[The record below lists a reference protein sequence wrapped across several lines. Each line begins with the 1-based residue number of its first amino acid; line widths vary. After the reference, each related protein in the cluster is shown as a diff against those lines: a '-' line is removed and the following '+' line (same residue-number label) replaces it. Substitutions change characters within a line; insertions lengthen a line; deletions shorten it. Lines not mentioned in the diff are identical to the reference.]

1 LPAPCDGKSLLIE
14 RWRFDVLRARDAVP
28 NVALFNLRDAAGLT
42 QEELA
47 NQLSEMHRVER
58 GELGSVTANT
68 ISRWESGRIERPAPI
83 WRRLLAERFSV
94 SIEELGFTR
103 PRTAPAPGHAP
114 VSLDGL
120 DLAADDLALDPRVD
134 ADQDR
139 WREMR
144 HALNAH
150 RFELGAVAPRLYEP
164 SVRLGATGL
173 VAPSGWVPPEPVEL
187 ASIGLIHHDDFDP
200 PSVTGTELQTTAV
213 RPLQSV
219 EHRYQRYS
227 HAVRDL
233 DQPALFGNRL
243 GYRLLDVEWDS
254 SGGRMDFGY
263 TTYFEVI
270 DVYEALAHE
279 TAIGHLRTDG
289 TVSGP
294 SWRHLRLRRLIG
306 DPFDLR
312 ARPVMPSIN
321 TLTIRMDPAGSP
333 SLVLHRRDSAKVS
346 VAGGLLHVMPA
357 GMFQPSSVAPAAHLP
372 DFDLW
377 RNMMREYAEEFLG
390 HDEYGGDGIPIDYD
404 SVDPFPQMNAAYR
417 EHAIRVLC
425 LGVAV
430 DPLTL
435 AVELLTVA
443 VFDGAVYDELFADM
457 VERNDEG
464 TVVGTTVPFEEHTL
478 RRLLDRSAHALAPAA
493 AGCIRLAWDHRRT
506 VLSI

>member
-1 LPAPCDGKSLLIE
+1 M
-14 RWRFDVLRARDAVP
+14 LRAGEAVP
-28 NVALFNLRDAAGLT
+28 NIALFNLRDAAGLT

-47 NQLSEMHRVER
+47 HELNELHRLER
-58 GELGSVTANT
+58 GQLGSVSANT

-83 WRRLLAERFSV
+83 WRRLLAQRFAV

-103 PRTAPAPGHAP
+103 PRAAPSPDQA
-114 VSLDGL
+114 SLTLNGL
-120 DLAADDLALDPRVD
+120 NLATDDVTLDPRVD
-134 ADQDR
+134 ADQER

-150 RFELGAVAPRLYEP
+150 RFQLGAVAPRLYEP
-164 SVRLGATGL
+164 SVRLGTTGL
-173 VAPSGWVPPEPVEL
+173 IAPAVWIPPRPVEL
-187 ASIGLIHHDDFDP
+187 AAIGLIHNSEFDP
-200 PSVTGTELQTTAV
+200 PHVTGTEPQTSTL
-213 RPLQSV
+213 RPLLSV
-219 EHRYQRYS
+219 EHRYHRYS
-227 HAVRDL
+227 HAIRDL
-233 DQPALFGNRL
+233 DQPALFANRL
-243 GYRLLDVEWDS
+243 GYRLLSVFWDS
-254 SGGRMDFGY
+254 AGGRMDFGY

-270 DVYEALAHE
+270 DIYEALAHE
-279 TAIGHLRTDG
+279 TAIAHLKADG
-289 TVSGP
+289 VLSGP

-306 DPFDLR
+306 DPFDLA

-321 TLTIRMDPAGSP
+321 TLTIRTDRGGSP

-357 GMFQPSSVAPAAHLP
+357 GMFQPSSVAPAAHQP
-372 DFDLW
+372 DFNLW

-404 SVDPFPQMNAAYR
+404 RVDPFPRMNAAYSDGR
-417 EHAIRVLC
+417 IRVHC

-464 TVVGTTVPFEEHTL
+464 TVAGTTVPFEEHTV
-478 RRLLDRSAHALAPAA
+478 RRLLDRSIHALAPAA

-506 VLSI
+506 VLSS